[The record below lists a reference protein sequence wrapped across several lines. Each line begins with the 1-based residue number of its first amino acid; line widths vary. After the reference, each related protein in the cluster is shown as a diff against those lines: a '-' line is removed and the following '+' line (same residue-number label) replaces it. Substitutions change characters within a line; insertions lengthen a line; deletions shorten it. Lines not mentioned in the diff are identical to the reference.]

1 MSGPA
6 IVEDAADR
14 LSPWLWTAAALLAAA
29 TLSLALRPAASVFL
43 IPLSEDGYYAMA
55 IARNIAAGHGITID
69 GVTATNGF
77 QPLFTFLQ
85 AGLFWLA
92 GGDDARAIR
101 LILALH
107 WLFQIGAALLVGRIA
122 GDAVPGGRPALR
134 RALATFLYLSGT
146 YLFLHHFNGLETGC
160 LLFLL
165 VLAWRQVQRGRAES
179 WAGLAGLG
187 LLLGLIVLT
196 RIDMAILVVCV
207 SCRELWLGRKR
218 GWDVA
223 LTRAAL
229 LGGVALAVSSPWWL
243 YNWIGFG
250 SPMPISGTAQQGW
263 AVDVFRGGWL
273 GWAFG
278 TAMMPWLFLGD
289 FESRLADWLRLPLF
303 LAMLALILRWLLGA
317 AADDMARQ
325 TRGYARALGVTL
337 LLLGLWYGLSSF
349 AVWFYSRYLAASA
362 LIGVVALAIA
372 AAPLAARRPVLA
384 GIVGI
389 VLMLPVATLAALA
402 WHGDGLYGTILF
414 RDQLALVERA
424 VPPADIVAAGQ
435 SGTLG
440 FFRPH
445 VVNMDGKVNPAIHAY
460 AGHPWDYLAER
471 GIRWFVDWPYYVE
484 KSLGPDPARH
494 GWQPVGRQGNFI
506 LYRRDGD

>member
-1 MSGPA
+1 MARPA
-6 IVEDAADR
+6 IDPDAGDR
-14 LSPWLWTAAALLAAA
+14 LSPWLWAAVGLLGAA

-55 IARNIAAGHGITID
+55 IARNIAAGRGVTID

-85 AGLFWLA
+85 AGLFRLA
-92 GGDDARAIR
+92 GGDDALAVR
-101 LILALH
+101 LILGLH
-107 WLFQIGAALLVGRIA
+107 WLFQVGAALLVGQIA
-122 GDAVPGGRPALR
+122 GDALPGGRPALR
-134 RALATFLYLSGT
+134 RALASFLYLSGT

-165 VLAWRQVQRGRAES
+165 ALAWRQVQCGRATG

-196 RIDMAILVVCV
+196 RIDMAVLVVCL
-207 SCRELWLGRKR
+207 CGRELWLGRER

-223 LTRAAL
+223 LARAAL

-263 AVDVFRGGWL
+263 ALEAARGRWL

-278 TAMMPWLFLGD
+278 TAAMPWLFLGD

-303 LAMLALILRWLLGA
+303 LGMLFLVLRWLLGG
-317 AADDMARQ
+317 AADAMARQ
-325 TRGYARALGVTL
+325 TRGYARALAATL
-337 LLLGLWYGLSSF
+337 LLLGLWYGLAFF

-362 LIGVVALAIA
+362 LLGTVALAVA
-372 AAPLAARRPVLA
+372 AAPLVARHPALGRIAGLVL
-384 GIVGI
+384 V
-389 VLMLPVATLAALA
+389 LPVATLAALA
-402 WHGDGLYGTILF
+402 WHGQGLYGTILF
-414 RDQLALVERA
+414 RDQLALVQHA
-424 VPPADIVAAGQ
+424 VPPDDVVAAGQ

-445 VVNMDGKVNPAIHAY
+445 VVNMDGKVNPEIHAY
-460 AGHPWDYLAER
+460 AGHPWDYLTER
-471 GIRWFVDWPYYVE
+471 GIRWFADWPYYVE
-484 KSLGPDPARH
+484 KSLGPDPSAH
-494 GWQPVGRQGNFI
+494 GWKPVARQGNFI
-506 LYRRDGD
+506 LYHRDGG